1 MTYRLNLGCF
11 LLHHLNLLVGIL
23 EDKKLIA
30 LRNSTGNVR
39 QGVIQYL
46 SSHQV
51 LEERKKYSSNNPK
64 MFN

>member
-1 MTYRLNLGCF
+1 
-11 LLHHLNLLVGIL
+11 LLVGIL

-46 SSHQV
+46 SSNQV